1 MKILRMAAWVVSL
14 TLCMMLPAFADPVT
28 AAIGA
33 ITGLLKAGGIAA
45 TLIKLAFG
53 IAFQLGSSL
62 LAKMSAKKQT
72 QPGIVGQVQLGGDKS
87 LSFIVGTYA
96 TAGHLEFVN
105 SFGKVD
111 DVENAVLTQVITVSD
126 LPVQS
131 IGNRV
136 FVNGET
142 CNRDPSIVTSSE
154 AAKLGATSY
163 PIAEYK
169 YSRWWFTF
177 LKYYLGDQTTAD
189 ATLVAKFAG
198 DERPWLGDM
207 IGRGVAYVIAT
218 AEFERHLMTAIPA
231 FRFEVQGIKLYDP
244 RKDSTVGGNGPH
256 RWGNEATYEWTD
268 NPIVIAYNILR
279 GIHYEGE
286 FIWGGTVK
294 LWGLPLSGWMAAM
307 NECDILV
314 QIENGQLEKQFRC
327 GYEIRTLDQD
337 PMDVIEELL
346 KSCNGRISESGG
358 IYSVRVGPPGLPVA
372 FLSDGEFV
380 ITKEREFDAFPGLE
394 NTFNGV
400 TGTWPSPDA
409 AWEMKDAP
417 QRRFPE
423 YEAEDEGRILLA
435 DVEFNA
441 VPFANQVQ
449 RLMMALAKSNRRF
462 RKHIVTLPPWAAV
475 LDPFDVIALTSQKE
489 GYQNK
494 HFEIMGIDDQPNVT
508 QVASITEVDP
518 SDYDWNAN
526 RDTLPWSVGPLT
538 PNWPTAQIMVGWGVQ
553 PAELKDTDGISRRPS
568 IEVFFAANMTDVRS
582 VRVKVRLASTLEI
595 VFDGEIPYGDPDYDN
610 PSRSVILNGIFLPDE
625 DYAVQGVYVPYSG
638 RQVIP
643 SAWMPVKT
651 PRNLLIDKDIG
662 EGAITAAKLA
672 AASVEFDKIA
682 NEAIRL
688 NHFANSITPIEIG
701 EQLPTQGNFDG
712 RQFYNTA
719 DGKMYTWNGTAW
731 TAASFDLA
739 DGSVTSQKL
748 ADSAVTASK
757 IMNESI
763 TAIKLANEAV
773 TSIKIADGAVIAGKL
788 GDAAVTAQKI
798 ANEAI
803 TLGKFAIGLRPVEV
817 LAALPATGNAL
828 GRQVFLTTDSKL
840 YRWNGTVWLAS
851 VASTDISGLINDA
864 QLAAI
869 NAVKITGQ
877 IKGTQITDGAIS
889 SPKLLAGAVTAGKL
903 DAGAVQAG
911 NIAAG
916 AVTAGTIAASAVSA
930 DNLAGN
936 SVTAGAISAGA
947 VNASAIAAGA
957 VIADKI
963 AAGAISAEK
972 LAVGRAANWFE
983 NSDLTAG
990 LTGWAVNGNL
1000 VIQPL
1005 SIRAD
1010 GFAPPGGAL
1019 QVYQTDAASSG
1030 RADVFQV
1037 TPQGTAKYFD
1047 VSEGSKYEF
1056 SAYLFS
1062 NRCDADLYIQWLN
1075 AAGETVSHSG
1085 LVVVLRKSG
1094 SANFKLSEYQ
1104 RPALIATAPAGA
1116 VKARPFV
1123 RKNPTVSGTNSYLW
1137 LTRMP
1142 FGEAGQNQTEAS
1154 VWSPSGVTLIDGGNI
1169 VTNAI
1174 TALHLAAG
1182 SVTAAAIAANSIT
1195 AVKIQGGSIT
1205 GDKIAA
1211 NTIAGNKMVANSVTA
1226 RELVLT
1232 DYTNLV
1238 TNGSFLQDMAGWTEI
1253 SSNATRIARNIN
1265 SNTNAIKT
1273 MPSAFAVQMVPA
1285 DTTTT
1290 ILGFRDIPVRSG
1302 ERFHV
1307 QFDYASG
1314 GAVGVGFGVYVQFSD
1329 ADGNVA
1335 GSVQAVPRTTNLYSW
1350 QTAVGEIAVPAN
1362 AVSIRY
1368 IYARR
1373 QSSLTGGTVYVTN
1386 IHVLRKNNAELIVD
1400 GAINANHISAGS
1412 VTTDKLAAN
1421 AITAGKVAAG
1431 AISATQ
1437 LAAGAVTA
1445 DKIASGSIATDKL
1458 AVGISRNVLQNS
1470 QFTAGLSTWTASG
1483 APTSWAWN
1491 FSLVAAGGSW
1501 SGPLNPTLRVYQSN
1515 AVETGYIDVRQNRPD
1530 QTGWKANCYPVNAGD
1545 TWEAS
1550 VYTSAHRCN
1559 IQLRIEW
1566 RTADGVSSY
1575 SSADV
1580 NSASSAGSS
1589 TNPETWT
1596 RLVVRAVAPA
1606 NAVAAGI
1613 HIRKM
1618 GTRAGSTDSYM
1629 FLYKPFLAE
1638 VPPYVSEAAP
1648 WSDGGFV
1655 LIDGSG
1661 IVAGAITADKMNVN
1675 NLAALSVNA
1684 GDIKAGTLSSP
1695 DNKFVINL
1703 NEGYWD
1709 LFV

>member
-1 MKILRMAAWVVSL
+1 MKILRVAAWVISL
-14 TLCMMLPAFADPVT
+14 TLCMMLPAHAGPVG

-33 ITGLLKAGGIAA
+33 VVGLLKAGGIAA

-111 DVENAVLTQVITVSD
+111 DVENAILTQVITVSD

-177 LKYYLGDQTTAD
+177 LKYYLGDQTAAD
-189 ATLVAKFAG
+189 AELVAKFAG
-198 DERPWLGDM
+198 DERPWLSDM
-207 IGRGVAYVIAT
+207 VGRGVAYVIAT
-218 AEFERHLMTAIPA
+218 AEYERHLMTAIPA

-244 RKDSTVGGNGPH
+244 RKDSSVGGNGPH
-256 RWGNEATYEWTD
+256 RWGVESTYEWTD
-268 NPIVIAYNILR
+268 NPIVIIYNILR
-279 GIHYEGE
+279 GIHYKGE

-294 LWGLPLSGWMAAM
+294 PWGFPLSGWMAAM

-314 QIENGQLEKQFRC
+314 QNENGQFEKQFRC

-380 ITKEREFDAFPGLE
+380 ISKEREFDAFPGLE

-449 RLMMALAKSNRRF
+449 RLMMALAKANRRF
-462 RKHIVTLPPWAAV
+462 RKHIVTLHPWAAV
-475 LDPFDVIALTSQKE
+475 LDPFDVIALTSPKE

-494 HFEIMGIDDQPNVT
+494 HFEIMGLDDQPNVT

-518 SDYDWNAN
+518 SDYIWNAD

-538 PNWPTAQIMVGWGVQ
+538 PNWPAAQIMVGWGVQ
-553 PAELKDTDGISRRPS
+553 PAELKDAEGISRRPS
-568 IEVFFAANMTDVRS
+568 IEVFFAANMTDVRA
-582 VRVKVRLASTLEI
+582 VRVKVQLASTLEI

-651 PRNLLIDKDIG
+651 PRILLIDKDIG

-682 NEAIRL
+682 DEAIRL
-688 NHFANSITPIEIG
+688 NHFANNITPIEIG
-701 EQLPTQGNFDG
+701 EQMPTQGNFDG

-719 DGKMYTWNGTAW
+719 DGKMYTWNGAEWVKPETGI
-731 TAASFDLA
+731 A
-739 DGSVTSQKL
+739 DGSVTSVKI
-748 ADSAVTASK
+748 ADNAVTANKIVQGAISASK
-757 IMNESI
+757 FAS
-763 TAIKLANEAV
+763 
-773 TSIKIADGAVIAGKL
+773 SIK
-788 GDAAVTAQKI
+788 
-798 ANEAI
+798 
-803 TLGKFAIGLRPVEV
+803 PVEIV
-817 LAALPATGNAL
+817 SALPTTDNVV
-828 GRQVFLTTDSKL
+828 GRVVYLTTDSKL
-840 YRWNGTVWLAS
+840 YRYTPTGWVST
-851 VASTDISGLINDA
+851 VASSD
-864 QLAAI
+864 
-869 NAVKITGQ
+869 ITGQ
-877 IKGTQITDGAIS
+877 IEAAQIAALEATKITGTIVGTQIADNAIS
-889 SPKLLAGAVTAGKL
+889 TPKLAASAVVAGK
-903 DAGAVQAG
+903 
-911 NIAAG
+911 IAAG
-916 AVTAGTIAASAVSA
+916 AVETDKLAAGAVTTGKLDALAVTSDKLAA
-930 DNLAGN
+930 N
-936 SVTAGAISAGA
+936 SVTAGK
-947 VNASAIAAGA
+947 IAAAAVSTDQLAANA
-957 VIADKI
+957 VIASKI
-963 AAGAISAEK
+963 AA
-972 LAVGRAANWFE
+972 
-983 NSDLTAG
+983 
-990 LTGWAVNGNL
+990 
-1000 VIQPL
+1000 
-1005 SIRAD
+1005 
-1010 GFAPPGGAL
+1010 
-1019 QVYQTDAASSG
+1019 
-1030 RADVFQV
+1030 
-1037 TPQGTAKYFD
+1037 
-1047 VSEGSKYEF
+1047 
-1056 SAYLFS
+1056 
-1062 NRCDADLYIQWLN
+1062 
-1075 AAGETVSHSG
+1075 
-1085 LVVVLRKSG
+1085 
-1094 SANFKLSEYQ
+1094 
-1104 RPALIATAPAGA
+1104 
-1116 VKARPFV
+1116 
-1123 RKNPTVSGTNSYLW
+1123 
-1137 LTRMP
+1137 
-1142 FGEAGQNQTEAS
+1142 
-1154 VWSPSGVTLIDGGNI
+1154 
-1169 VTNAI
+1169 NAI
-1174 TALHLAAG
+1174 TGDKL
-1182 SVTAAAIAANSIT
+1182 VANSIT
-1195 AVKIQGGSIT
+1195 A
-1205 GDKIAA
+1205 
-1211 NTIAGNKMVANSVTA
+1211 
-1226 RELVLT
+1226 RELILT
-1232 DYTNLV
+1232 DWTNLV
-1238 TNGSFLQDMAGWTEI
+1238 PDSQVKDIAGSWTLRGDWI
-1253 SSNATRIARNIN
+1253 
-1265 SNTNAIKT
+1265 
-1273 MPSAFAVQMVPA
+1273 
-1285 DTTTT
+1285 TTTT
-1290 ILGFRDIPVRSG
+1290 GDVNVDVKNIFVHMYTTGATGYGNYMNSSRFAVSLDRKYVLSCQARAFPSGTADMLARIHYYDKDGAALATYSTVLNTPTSPTFTRFSGDFAPPTVASTAEIRVYSNRSG
-1302 ERFHV
+1302 SNARLDVTSFQV
-1307 QFDYASG
+1307 R
-1314 GAVGVGFGVYVQFSD
+1314 VK
-1329 ADGNVA
+1329 A
-1335 GSVQAVPRTTNLYSW
+1335 G
-1350 QTAVGEIAVPAN
+1350 
-1362 AVSIRY
+1362 
-1368 IYARR
+1368 
-1373 QSSLTGGTVYVTN
+1373 
-1386 IHVLRKNNAELIVD
+1386 AELIVD
-1400 GAINANHISAGS
+1400 GGITANHLSAGS

-1421 AITAGKVAAG
+1421 AITAGKIAAG
-1431 AISATQ
+1431 AISAAQ

-1445 DKIASGSIATDKL
+1445 DKIAAGSIATDKL

-1470 QFTAGLSTWTASG
+1470 QFTAGLSTWAASG
-1483 APTSWAWN
+1483 NPAGWVSQ
-1491 FSLVAAGGSW
+1491 FSLVAAGSSW
-1501 SGPLNPTLRVYQSN
+1501 AGPLNPTLRVWQSN
-1515 AVETGYIDVRQNRPD
+1515 AVAEGYIDVRQNRPD
-1530 QTGWKANCYPVNAGD
+1530 QTGWKAYCYPVNAGD

-1550 VYTSAHRCN
+1550 VYTSAHRCD

-1566 RTADGVSSY
+1566 RMADGATAY
-1575 SSADV
+1575 SSASV
-1580 NSASSAGSS
+1580 NAAFGGSS
-1589 TNPETWT
+1589 TNPETWQ
-1596 RLVVRAVAPA
+1596 RLVVRSVAPA

-1613 HIRKM
+1613 HIRKL

-1629 FLYKPFLAE
+1629 FLYKPFLAQ
-1638 VPPYVSEAAP
+1638 VPPYVTEAAP

-1675 NLAALSVNA
+1675 NLAALSVDA
-1684 GDIKAGTLSSP
+1684 GNIKAGTLSSS